1 MTALSHFSIACWAWN
16 PTASSSISGLG
27 ARACTTLSSPCALRA
42 RTRARSGLSGLDK
55 TPTLVQRLIQ
65 HRPFE
70 VPPFLD
76 VPGAYDDHVESHF
89 QTAKLASQTSSLGA
103 SLRDLT
109 WLDHEEVQI
118 AVGTRF
124 AAGAGA
130 EKDHPGPWRGLRQEA
145 PRLLDQRLV
154 RHRSSHGIVVTA
166 CDGRD
171 YRLRAQS
178 GENAP

>member
-27 ARACTTLSSPCALRA
+27 ASACTTLSSPCALRA

-55 TPTLVQRLIQ
+55 NPTLVQRLIQ

-103 SLRDLT
+103 SLPDPTWADHEGGQSRGGDALARGRGSRKGAPGPLARPPPGGAPPPRSASRPSSILT
-109 WLDHEEVQI
+109 WD
-118 AVGTRF
+118 
-124 AAGAGA
+124 
-130 EKDHPGPWRGLRQEA
+130 
-145 PRLLDQRLV
+145 
-154 RHRSSHGIVVTA
+154 RS
-166 CDGRD
+166 
-171 YRLRAQS
+171 
-178 GENAP
+178 